1 MFIVLIRTIILYLLV
16 IVSMRLMGKKQIGQL
31 EPFELAIAI
40 MISELASLPMQ
51 DTRIPLMHGVIPIVT
66 LLILQTILALIQ
78 LKSEKMRAL
87 LSGKPSILVKSGK
100 IDIEELAKEK
110 FNINDLMEE
119 LRLQGY
125 YNLEDIEYAILETSG
140 QLSVI
145 PKTELC
151 NVTKSDLNLSVSQD
165 SLPITLILNGRINK
179 ENLKII
185 NKDEKWINAQL
196 KKNKILS
203 INDVFL
209 ALMDSKGKFYYQCYE
224 NNNKK

>member
-1 MFIVLIRTIILYLLV
+1 MFIVLVRTIILYLLV
-16 IVSMRLMGKKQIGQL
+16 ILSMRLMGKKQIGQL

-51 DTRIPLMHGVIPIVT
+51 DTRIPIMHGIIPIVT
-66 LLILQTILALIQ
+66 LLVLQTILALLQ
-78 LKSEKMRAL
+78 LKSEKMRAI

-100 IDIEELAKEK
+100 IDIAELKEEK

-125 YNLEDIEYAILETSG
+125 YNIEDIEYAILETSG

-145 PKTELC
+145 PRTELS
-151 NVTKSDLNLSVSQD
+151 NVTKADLNLTVKQD
-165 SLPITLILNGRINK
+165 SLPVTLILNGKINK
-179 ENLKII
+179 ENLKLLK
-185 NKDEKWINAQL
+185 KDEGWINHQL
-196 KKNKILS
+196 KRNKISS
-203 INDVFL
+203 IDDVFL

-224 NNNKK
+224 KNNKK

>member
-16 IVSMRLMGKKQIGQL
+16 ILSMRLMGKKQIGQL

-51 DTRIPLMHGVIPIVT
+51 DTRIPIMHGVIPIVT
-66 LLILQTILALIQ
+66 LLVLQTILALIQ
-78 LKSEKMRAL
+78 LKSEKMRAI
-87 LSGKPSILVKSGK
+87 LSGKPSVLVKSGK
-100 IDIEELAKEK
+100 IDILELKKEK

-145 PKTELC
+145 PKTELS
-151 NVTKSDLNLSVSQD
+151 NVTKSDLKLTVTQD

-185 NKDEKWINAQL
+185 NKDENWVKEQL
-196 KKNKILS
+196 KKNEISS
-203 INDVFL
+203 IKDVFL

-224 NNNKK
+224 NNGKK

>member
-1 MFIVLIRTIILYLLV
+1 MFIVLIRTVILYLLV
-16 IVSMRLMGKKQIGQL
+16 ILSMRLMGKKQIGQL

-51 DTRIPLMHGVIPIVT
+51 DIRIPIMHGVIPIVT
-66 LLILQTILALIQ
+66 LLVLQTILALIQ
-78 LKSEKMRAL
+78 LKSEKMRAI
-87 LSGKPSILVKSGK
+87 LSGKPSVLVKSGK
-100 IDIEELAKEK
+100 IDILELKKEK

-145 PKTELC
+145 PKTELS
-151 NVTKSDLNLSVSQD
+151 NVTKSDLKLSVTQD

-185 NKDEKWINAQL
+185 NKDENWIKEQL
-196 KKNKILS
+196 KKNKISS
-203 INDVFL
+203 IKDVFL

-224 NNNKK
+224 NNDEK

>member
-1 MFIVLIRTIILYLLV
+1 MFIVLIRTVILYLLV
-16 IVSMRLMGKKQIGQL
+16 ILSMRLMGKKQIGQL

-51 DTRIPLMHGVIPIVT
+51 DTRIPIMHGVIPIVT
-66 LLILQTILALIQ
+66 LLVLQTILALIQ
-78 LKSEKMRAL
+78 LKSEKMRAI

-100 IDIEELAKEK
+100 IDIIELKKEK

-145 PKTELC
+145 PKTELS
-151 NVTKSDLNLSVSQD
+151 NVTKSDLKLTVTQD
-165 SLPITLILNGRINK
+165 SLPTTLILNGRINK

-185 NKDEKWINAQL
+185 NKDENWVKEQL
-196 KKNKILS
+196 KKNKISS
-203 INDVFL
+203 IKDVFL

-224 NNNKK
+224 NNEEK

>member
-1 MFIVLIRTIILYLLV
+1 MFIVLIRTVILYLLV
-16 IVSMRLMGKKQIGQL
+16 ILSMRLMGKKQIGQL

-51 DTRIPLMHGVIPIVT
+51 DTRIPIMHGVIPIVT
-66 LLILQTILALIQ
+66 LLVLQTILALIQ
-78 LKSEKMRAL
+78 LKSEKMRAI
-87 LSGKPSILVKSGK
+87 LSGKPSVLVKSGK
-100 IDIEELAKEK
+100 IDILELKKEK

-145 PKTELC
+145 PKTELS
-151 NVTKSDLNLSVSQD
+151 NVTKSDLKLTVTQD

-185 NKDEKWINAQL
+185 NKDENWIKEQL
-196 KKNKILS
+196 KKNKISS
-203 INDVFL
+203 ITDVFL

-224 NNNKK
+224 NNDEK

>member
-51 DTRIPLMHGVIPIVT
+51 DTRIPIMHGIIPIVT
-66 LLILQTILALIQ
+66 LLVLQTILALIQ
-78 LKSEKMRAL
+78 LKSEKMRAI
-87 LSGKPSILVKSGK
+87 LSGKPSVLVKSGK
-100 IDIEELAKEK
+100 IDILELQKEK

-151 NVTKSDLNLSVSQD
+151 NVTKSDLNISVSQD

-185 NKDEKWINAQL
+185 NKDENWIKEQL
-196 KKNKILS
+196 KKNKISS
-203 INDVFL
+203 IKNVFL

-224 NNNKK
+224 NNDKK

>member
-16 IVSMRLMGKKQIGQL
+16 ILSMRLMGKKQIGQL

-51 DTRIPLMHGVIPIVT
+51 DTRIPIMHGVIPIVT
-66 LLILQTILALIQ
+66 LLVLQTILALIQ
-78 LKSEKMRAL
+78 LKSEKMRAI
-87 LSGKPSILVKSGK
+87 LSGKPSVLVKSGK
-100 IDIEELAKEK
+100 IDILELKKEK

-145 PKTELC
+145 PKTELS
-151 NVTKSDLNLSVSQD
+151 NVTKSDLKLTVTQD

-185 NKDEKWINAQL
+185 NKDENWIKEQL
-196 KKNKILS
+196 KKNKISS
-203 INDVFL
+203 IKDVFL

-224 NNNKK
+224 NNDKK

>member
-16 IVSMRLMGKKQIGQL
+16 ILSMRLMGKKQIGQL

-51 DTRIPLMHGVIPIVT
+51 DTRIPIMHGVIPIVT
-66 LLILQTILALIQ
+66 LLVLQTILALIQ
-78 LKSEKMRAL
+78 LKSEKMRAI
-87 LSGKPSILVKSGK
+87 LSGKPSVLVKSGK
-100 IDIEELAKEK
+100 IDILELKKEK

-151 NVTKSDLNLSVSQD
+151 NVTKSDLKLTVTQD

-185 NKDEKWINAQL
+185 NKDENWIKEQL
-196 KKNKILS
+196 KQNKISS
-203 INDVFL
+203 IKDVFL

-224 NNNKK
+224 NNDEK